1 MLFDHPI
8 ISQRYFFPR
17 AGRPSRGLVEVDVEG
32 ATLCCAQN
40 IIDPEGL
47 TLLHFHGNGEVVADY
62 VPWLMDLFARM
73 GLNTF
78 FAEYRG
84 YGGSS
89 GVPLMAG
96 MLEDVVP
103 LLEASGSVPEKTI
116 VMGRSVGS
124 IYAIELAHRRPG
136 IGGLILE
143 SGIADPLERI
153 LLRARPEEL
162 GTTAAE
168 LSQEARLRFDHQLKL
183 RAFINPMLV
192 LHARG
197 DDLVS
202 SSHAERNHTWAASKH
217 KRLALLENGDHN
229 SIMQLNQQRYFEEIA
244 ELVEVVRAGL

>member
-17 AGRPSRGLVEVDVEG
+17 AGRPSRGEVEVEVEG
-32 ATLCCAQN
+32 ATLCCAQH
-40 IIDPEGL
+40 IVDPDGL
-47 TLLHFHGNGEVVADY
+47 TLLHFHGNGEIVADY
-62 VPWLMDLFARM
+62 VPWLMDVFAKM

-89 GVPLMAG
+89 GEPLMAT

-103 LLEASGSVPEKTI
+103 LLDASGSPPEKTI

-153 LLRARPEEL
+153 LLRARPEDL
-162 GTTAAE
+162 GTTSAE
-168 LSQEARLRFDHQLKL
+168 LSQEARMIFDHQLKL
-183 RAFINPMLV
+183 RAFISPMLL

-202 SSHAERNHTWAASKH
+202 PSHAERNHTWAASKH
-217 KRLALLENGDHN
+217 KKLVLLENGDHN
-229 SIMQLNQQRYFEEIA
+229 SIMGLNQRRYFEEIA
-244 ELVEVVRAGL
+244 ALVDVIRG